1 MNHPIHHFRP
11 FALVMLALATIAAS
25 GCALNRLPRIDP
37 TGQRLLLFPDEPT
50 PTVTPLPQ
58 SAAPT
63 LAPGAT
69 ANLPTTPP
77 NVVAPPVYTDPFLPG
92 GNGSTTTT
100 DWLGREVVV
109 GPPVASTTGA
119 PIAGP
124 AVAATPPGEALR
136 ITPSRILAPI
146 GSEVVLVGG
155 VCGENGR
162 LRTNERIEWMLDR
175 AGTGQIVTV
184 GNRGE
189 LDMFRLL
196 RNTPRKVDNFFAI
209 GSTSPYAECL
219 DRGTPNPNDDIQIR
233 RGDGWVTVTSPTEGT
248 SYVTAYAPQVPN
260 WAGRTARATI
270 YWVDAQWSFP
280 PPVTL
285 APGESHTL
293 TTTVTRQSDGSPIAG
308 WIVRYRVAGGTAG
321 LGYDQGQASVAT
333 TNNQGRASI
342 EITPTDDRPGTTNL
356 AIEIVRP
363 EQAGVGGSPRVTLG
377 QGATSITWADG
388 GISGT
393 PLPAVPPGSFPPL
406 EPTPT
411 SPPTDNSWS
420 SPNPTPT
427 PTPTPT
433 PDAGRADLK
442 VQVDQRTQGPFRAGG
457 EVEYLITV
465 INQGNGVARN
475 VKIIDEFDLGLETDI
490 ANPGEQF
497 FKSDPPFDL
506 GAGESKALPPI
517 RFRITQPGRL
527 SHNVIASADNAESDS
542 ARAFLTAEAGGGF
555 GAGGGAI
562 EPTLSVTMV
571 GPERHTV
578 GEDAYF
584 RVVVSNGGTS
594 AATNVQITTDF
605 DVELKP
611 ETATEPIDLPHYNST
626 GQIRWQFDRLDAGKE
641 LVQEIYCKCTS
652 ASGSTCGRVE
662 VSADGLS
669 QAKFDQKCI
678 EIRPQLDG
686 GGLSPPPLSGTP
698 GPSTDGVATG
708 GLDVTI
714 ADQGVPRVG
723 QRMTVFVMIE
733 NKSGQTQ
740 QNVRFRALVPAE
752 LQPDLEQLQAS
763 VPVQTNNWLDGRV
776 ELVFGP
782 IAQMAAGEK
791 TSFVLTVLGVKD
803 GNTQFHVETQSDAIA
818 PRSVSDDIVVLAR

>member
-1 MNHPIHHFRP
+1 
-11 FALVMLALATIAAS
+11 MLAVAIVATA

-50 PTVTPLPQ
+50 PAVTPPPQ
-58 SAAPT
+58 AAAPT
-63 LAPGAT
+63 LAPGTT
-69 ANLPTTPP
+69 ASLPSTPP

-92 GNGSTTTT
+92 GTGPAAAST
-100 DWLGREVVV
+100 DWLGRSVVV
-109 GPPVASTTGA
+109 GPPVATASGA

-124 AVAATPPGEALR
+124 FVAATPAGEALR
-136 ITPSRILAPI
+136 ITPSRILAPV

-155 VCGENGR
+155 VCAENGR

-219 DRGTPNPNDDIQIR
+219 DRGTPDPNDDIQIR

-293 TTTVTRQSDGSPIAG
+293 TTTITRQSDGSPIPG
-308 WIVRYRVAGGTAG
+308 WSVRYRVAGGTAG
-321 LGYDQGQASVAT
+321 LGYDQGQTSEAT
-333 TNNQGRASI
+333 TDSRGRASI

-363 EQAGVGGSPRVTLG
+363 EQPGVGGSPRVTLG

-393 PLPAVPPGSFPPL
+393 PLPSATPGGFPPL
-406 EPTPT
+406 EP
-411 SPPTDNSWS
+411 PPTDNEWS
-420 SPNPTPT
+420 SPTPAPTPAPTPT
-427 PTPTPT
+427 PTPV
-433 PDAGRADLK
+433 AGRPDLK
-442 VQVDQRTQGPFRAGG
+442 VQVEQLSAGPFRAGS
-457 EVEYLITV
+457 EVEYRITIV
-465 INQGNGVARN
+465 NQGNTVARN
-475 VKIIDEFDLGLETDI
+475 VKIVDEFDIGLETDI

-506 GAGESKALPPI
+506 GPGDSKALPPI
-517 RFRITQPGRL
+517 RFRITQAGRL
-527 SHNVIASADNAESDS
+527 SHNVIASADNAESNS
-542 ARAFLTAEAGGGF
+542 ARAFLTADSGGGF
-555 GAGGGAI
+555 GSGEGAI

-584 RVVVSNGGTS
+584 RVVIRNSGTS
-594 AATNVQITTDF
+594 AATNVRITTDF
-605 DVELKP
+605 DAELKP

-626 GQIRWQFDRLDAGKE
+626 GQIRWQFNRLEAGKE
-641 LVQEIYCKCTS
+641 LVQEIYCKCKAAS
-652 ASGSTCGRVE
+652 ASTCGRVE
-662 VSADGLS
+662 VAADGLS

-678 EIRPQLDG
+678 EIRPQLG
-686 GGLSPPPLSGTP
+686 AGGLNPPPLDGTQRSPGGSIATSGFEV
-698 GPSTDGVATG
+698 SIV
-708 GLDVTI
+708 
-714 ADQGVPRVG
+714 DQGVPRVG
-723 QRMTVFVMIE
+723 QRMTVFMMIE
-733 NKSGQTQ
+733 NKSGQAQ
-740 QNVRFRALVPAE
+740 RNVRIRALVPAQ
-752 LQPDLEQLQAS
+752 LQADLEQLQTS
-763 VPVQTNNWLDGRV
+763 LPVQTNNWPDGRV

-782 IAQMAAGEK
+782 LAQMAPGEK
-791 TSFVLTVLGVKD
+791 TSIVLPVLGVQP
-803 GNTQFHVETQSDAIA
+803 GNTEFHVETQSAALPARDK
-818 PRSVSDDIVVLAR
+818 VKDIVVLAR